1 MDFGKFRFCG
11 CALQYAEMR
20 ADRNRPHLQLPL
32 FLLTCH
38 TGICIGG
45 AQKQSLPK
53 LFVSNPFFVQAGHG
67 LDPLES
73 NMRIFSSRWLMW
85 WTYAAQS
92 SGGIALSMT
101 GAKPPQTHA
110 SLKCLSVFALC
121 PCFLQIPGTGP
132 VRWCSPAG
140 VAEPFFARKEAFPQL
155 RPGAARDEPEAG
167 SPLLLGSQRLPRH
180 RHRLSRLTP
189 PYSLLRSLT
198 FVRQKPLPGGSS
210 DASAVPPLLQ
220 VAA

>member
-38 TGICIGG
+38 TGICIVG

-85 WTYAAQS
+85 WTYAAHS
-92 SGGIALSMT
+92 SGG
-101 GAKPPQTHA
+101 KA
-110 SLKCLSVFALC
+110 SE
-121 PCFLQIPGTGP
+121 
-132 VRWCSPAG
+132 AG

-155 RPGAARDEPEAG
+155 RPMRHEPSRRREATCSRFALSCRG
-167 SPLLLGSQRLPRH
+167 
-180 RHRLSRLTP
+180 LSRLLTP
-189 PYSLLRSLT
+189 CGPQVPFRVCTIHMQSADTRHRAGSLMLTINGRQSHAAPGRLFRYLSCSAAAPSRRVTSRLRL
-198 FVRQKPLPGGSS
+198 FCR
-210 DASAVPPLLQ
+210 AV
-220 VAA
+220 